1 MGSPCRVTTISID
14 CVHREK
20 HEKEIIQLRQEIR
33 ELEEGE
39 SELAAKYGEMTRKLE
54 ADVKSLVGGLMVLS
68 LVLYDYMS
76 SDLCFV
82 GKEGR

>member
-1 MGSPCRVTTISID
+1 MQSHYSISID

-20 HEKEIIQLRQEIR
+20 HEKEIIQLRQEIKK
-33 ELEEGE
+33 LEEGE
-39 SELAAKYGEMTRKLE
+39 SELATKYGEMTRKLE

-68 LVLYDYMS
+68 LVLYDYML